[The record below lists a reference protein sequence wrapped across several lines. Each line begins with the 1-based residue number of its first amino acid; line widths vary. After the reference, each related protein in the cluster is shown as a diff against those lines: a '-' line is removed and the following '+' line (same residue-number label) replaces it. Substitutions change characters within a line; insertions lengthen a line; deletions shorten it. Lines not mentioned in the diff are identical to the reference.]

1 MPHLNRPTRLALKVA
16 VLAVVGIVFVR
27 PVAINF
33 VKAVRDIHDVD
44 VWLLVLAIVLQ
55 GFALFAYS
63 SVTHAALGGA
73 DAPLSVWR
81 VLRIQLS
88 TRAFGGI
95 VPAGGAAGPAL
106 GYRLL
111 TRSGVPGRQAGFAL
125 GAAAMVSAVVL
136 NLILWIGLVI
146 SIPIRGVH
154 GLSLAAAVVG
164 LLSIVIAVGVT
175 KALIR
180 GDRRIERPVLALAR
194 LLRRNEDTARA
205 VLADLGERLRE
216 LTSNRRLLR
225 RVAGWALANWAID
238 MLSLWVFL
246 QAFEGTVRI
255 DALLV
260 AYGIGNILAAIPISP
275 SGIGIVEYG
284 YITTLHGFGMA
295 TSIATLG
302 VTAYRFGHVLL
313 PLPIGGLVYLSLRF
327 GPWSIERSIE
337 RNGSQTTPSNGGGV
351 VQGAG
356 AE

>member
-1 MPHLNRPTRLALKVA
+1 MPRLSRPVRITLKLIL
-16 VLAVVGIVFVR
+16 LAVVAVVFVR
-27 PVAINF
+27 PVANNF
-33 VKAVRDIHDVD
+33 IKAVRDIHDVD
-44 VWLLVLAIVLQ
+44 VGLLVVAIALQ
-55 GFALFAYS
+55 GCALFAYS
-63 SVTHAALGGA
+63 NVTYAALGGP
-73 DAPLSVWR
+73 DAPVSIWR

-95 VPAGGAAGPAL
+95 LPAGGAAGPAL

-125 GAAAMVSAVVL
+125 GAAAMVSAVAL
-136 NLILWIGLVI
+136 NLILWLGLVI

-154 GLSLAAAVVG
+154 GLSIVAAFVG
-164 LLSIVIAVGVT
+164 LLTILIVVAVT

-180 GDRRIERPVLALAR
+180 GDHRIERPVLWFAR
-194 LLRRNEDTARA
+194 LLRRNTGTATA
-205 VLADLGERLRE
+205 VLADLGDRLRE
-216 LTSNRRLLR
+216 LTGNRSLLR

-238 MLSLWVFL
+238 ALSLWVFVR
-246 QAFEGTVRI
+246 AFEGTVRI

-284 YITTLHGFGMA
+284 YITTLHGFGLA

-327 GPWSIERSIE
+327 GRWSIERT
-337 RNGSQTTPSNGGGV
+337 GSQATPSNDGGV